1 MIAVKRQMNNCST
14 IFWRKQ
20 FTFQGDDDDDDDDG
34 DDDDDEVRFIYTN
47 TFSCIFIVLDPRTPI
62 RR

>member
-20 FTFQGDDDDDDDDG
+20 YTFQGDDDDDDD
-34 DDDDDEVRFIYTN
+34 EVR
-47 TFSCIFIVLDPRTPI
+47 FSCIFIVLDHRTTI